1 MRHSLRGQLR
11 FLRLYAAANT
21 MVMIVLATAAFRQPV
36 PSQKFGEIT
45 VERLNVV
52 DADGTLRLVIANKD
66 RMHPGQMDGK
76 AIDRP
81 RPVAGLLFFNE
92 AGDEVGGLTFT
103 GREVNGVRQANA
115 GIMFD
120 QYKQDQTIGFSHSE
134 GNGRRTAGFQV
145 WDRSDAPL
153 GELID
158 KLNAANKIADR
169 AERDKA
175 IAAIRAGAPPA
186 PRRVFVG
193 KNADKA
199 SIVSLA
205 DGDGKPRLTLTVDA
219 AGNPRIEFLDAA
231 GKIVSRLPEK
241 SRERQVRP
249 IEGCAPGTR
258 ASGSCAR

>member
-1 MRHSLRGQLR
+1 MRQSLRRQLR
-11 FLRLYAAANT
+11 FLRLYAVANT
-21 MVMIVLATAAFRQPV
+21 LVMAVLATAAFRQAPAA
-36 PSQKFGEIT
+36 QKFGEVT

-52 DADGTLRLVIANKD
+52 DADGTLRLVIANKE

-76 AIDRP
+76 VIDRP

-92 AGDEVGGLTFT
+92 EGDEVGGLTFT

-120 QYKQDQTIGFSHSE
+120 QYKQDQTIGFSYSE
-134 GNGRRTAGFQV
+134 GNGRRSAGFQV
-145 WDRSDAPL
+145 WDRSDQVRL
-153 GELID
+153 SELIE
-158 KLNAANKIADR
+158 KLNAANKITDR

-175 IAAIRAGAPPA
+175 IAAVRATAPPA

-199 SIVSLA
+199 ATVSLA

-219 AGNPRIEFLDAA
+219 TGNPRIEFLDAT
-231 GKIVSRLPEK
+231 GKVVSRLPDK
-241 SRERQVRP
+241 
-249 IEGCAPGTR
+249 
-258 ASGSCAR
+258 

>member
-1 MRHSLRGQLR
+1 MRQSLRRQLR

-21 MVMIVLATAAFRQPV
+21 LAMIVLATAAFRQAPA
-36 PSQKFGEIT
+36 PQKFGEVS

-52 DADGTLRLVIANKD
+52 DADGTLRLVISNKD

-76 AIDRP
+76 LIDRP

-92 AGDEVGGLTFT
+92 EGDEVGGLTFT

-120 QYKQDQTIGFSHSE
+120 QYKQDQTIGFSYSE
-134 GNGRRTAGFQV
+134 GNGRRSAGFQV
-145 WDRSDAPL
+145 WDRSDSRL
-153 GELID
+153 SELID

-175 IAAIRAGAPPA
+175 IAAVRATAPPG

-193 KNADKA
+193 KNTDKA
-199 SIVSLA
+199 ATVSLA

-219 AGNPRIEFLDAA
+219 TGNPRIEFLDAE
-231 GKIVSRLPEK
+231 GKVLSRLPAK
-241 SRERQVRP
+241 
-249 IEGCAPGTR
+249 
-258 ASGSCAR
+258 